1 MSSRYHSVQLETFVL
16 RIWREASGSA
26 WRGEIIHLP
35 DRAARRFGTL
45 AQAGAF
51 IAAYAP
57 GIDQPVDALTDN
69 NGTADFVQDD
79 SSGDPAE

>member
-1 MSSRYHSVQLETFVL
+1 MLPRYHPLQLETFVL

-51 IAAYAP
+51 IATYAP
-57 GIDQPVDALTDN
+57 GVDQPANDVAVDSCAEDSPGN
-69 NGTADFVQDD
+69 STA
-79 SSGDPAE
+79 

>member
-1 MSSRYHSVQLETFVL
+1 MPRRYHPVQLETFVL

-35 DRAARRFGTL
+35 DRVARRFGTL

-51 IAAYAP
+51 IATYAP
-57 GIDQPVDALTDN
+57 GVDQPIDEQIDN
-69 NGTADFVQDD
+69 PAAED
-79 SSGDPAE
+79 SSGDSTTDY

>member
-1 MSSRYHSVQLETFVL
+1 MPPRYHPLHLETFVL

-57 GIDQPVDALTDN
+57 GVDQPANGFTDDSC
-69 NGTADFVQDD
+69 AED
-79 SSGDPAE
+79 SSGNSTA